1 MIRVVAT
8 LLRHKPKDAGRVT
21 DMIKLISS
29 HEFPGSFSQKCERIA
44 APLVIGHLPHRL
56 PVRCLLADSSCPS
69 SQEALCSLRAY
80 PQSHYPGSI
89 HFILGSFCC
98 SAMLPGGQVFIFL
111 FSIPPAH
118 LSFSLQPYGRCGDGV
133 GIGGTK
139 YVCAVCVW
147 LERKKHFPLP
157 AKILSVALPPFP
169 FIAVSV
175 KRRKKKSHE
184 PNRLISQNTPE
195 KYACCA
201 CNYLWEQGVFI
212 IYIYIYIYLYKYI
225 YIHI

>member
-1 MIRVVAT
+1 M
-8 LLRHKPKDAGRVT
+8 
-21 DMIKLISS
+21 S
-29 HEFPGSFSQKCERIA
+29 FPGSFRQKCEGIA

-56 PVRCLLADSSCPS
+56 PVRHLLAGSSCPS

-80 PQSHYPGSI
+80 PQSHYPGRI

-118 LSFSLQPYGRCGDGV
+118 LSFSLQPHGRCGDGV
-133 GIGGTK
+133 GIGGT
-139 YVCAVCVW
+139 VCMCCVCVIG
-147 LERKKHFPLP
+147 KKEALFFPLP
-157 AKILSVALPPFP
+157 AKVLSVALPPFP

-212 IYIYIYIYLYKYI
+212 IYIYLYKYLYIFI
-225 YIHI
+225 YKMFQLHL

>member
-1 MIRVVAT
+1 M
-8 LLRHKPKDAGRVT
+8 
-21 DMIKLISS
+21 S
-29 HEFPGSFSQKCERIA
+29 FPGSFRQKCEGIA

-56 PVRCLLADSSCPS
+56 PVRRLLAASSCPS

-80 PQSHYPGSI
+80 PQSHYPGCI

-111 FSIPPAH
+111 FSIPPSPSIFLLAA
-118 LSFSLQPYGRCGDGV
+118 LWEMWWWGWNRRD
-133 GIGGTK
+133 K
-139 YVCAVCVW
+139 VCMCCVCVIG
-147 LERKKHFPLP
+147 KKEALFFPLL

-212 IYIYIYIYLYKYI
+212 IYIYIYIYKIFI
-225 YIHI
+225 YVHI